1 MTGISAPCPDSDIT
15 SPIAHP
21 SGIRNQTP
29 HSSFLKPESSA
40 SRPDST
46 PPAETYASAFASTRL
61 IPGPKHP

>member
-1 MTGISAPCPDSDIT
+1 MTGTSAPCPDSDIT

-40 SRPDST
+40 SRPEA
-46 PPAETYASAFASTRL
+46 PPQAFTNRNQPVRL
-61 IPGPKHP
+61 